1 MCLEPTILPNGS
13 EVGCRLCWQ
22 CELEKVNDFCGRGI
36 AEMKYAK
43 KTLAV
48 TLTYADTAGANAVTL
63 VYADVQQF
71 LKNLRKKYY
80 VRFMV
85 AGEYGSAKNRAHWHI
100 VLFFQGPSKQA
111 IRKYKNKAWISPKI
125 IYRENKKKPL
135 TKEQKRELDGGALLE
150 EENVAWSHWTHGHVF
165 VQEPDWHGIRYLLK
179 YIVKD
184 QSQRVNQT
192 VIRSSNRPGLG
203 AAYFDDLIDEYVAAG
218 IEPKNWKYSF
228 RDIKDRNGKI
238 RKFTIQGR
246 SRDNFASELCRRW
259 QDRWGAPIRCELI
272 DKHFENV
279 IDEEDKEIWSPHLGI
294 PWHLNP
300 EDERFTKDDFQKYI
314 EPWVDDYEQPEWIQE
329 PVFEIDYYG
338 LPVTIFQRGKY
349 KKAWTE
355 LGEWHDV
362 SQEAINVMLHQG
374 KILRKTPYEEIMLER
389 WERLDNRV
397 GSQKQGH
404 AEQPF

>member
-1 MCLEPTILPNGS
+1 MCLDPTVLPNGT

-43 KTLAV
+43 KTLAL

-63 VYADVQQF
+63 VYEDVQLF
-71 LKNLRKKYY
+71 LKNVRKEFD

-85 AGEYGSAKNRAHWHI
+85 AGEYGTAKNRAHWHI
-100 VLFFQGPSKQA
+100 VLFCQGPSKQA
-111 IRKYKNKAWISPKI
+111 IRKAKRKNKAPEL
-125 IYRENKKKPL
+125 YPDL
-135 TKEQKRELDGGALLE
+135 QKGK
-150 EENVAWSHWTHGHVF
+150 NITWSKWSHGHVF

-192 VIRSSNRPGLG
+192 VIRSSNRPCLG
-203 AAYFDDLIDEYVAAG
+203 SAYFDDLVDEYVAAG

-259 QDRWGAPIRCELI
+259 QDRWGTPIRCELI

-279 IDEEDKEIWSPHLGI
+279 IDAEDRVIWSPHLGM

-300 EDERFTKDDFQKYI
+300 EDERFSKDDFQKYI
-314 EPWVDDYEQPEWIQE
+314 EPWVDEYDQPEWIQE
-329 PVFEIDYYG
+329 PVIEIDYQG
-338 LPVTIFQRGKY
+338 LPVTIFQNGKY

-355 LGEWHDV
+355 QGEWHDV
-362 SQEAINVMLHQG
+362 SQEAINVMLQTG
-374 KILRKTPYEEIMLER
+374 KILRKTPYEEIMISR
-389 WERLDNRV
+389 WD
-397 GSQKQGH
+397 Q
-404 AEQPF
+404 